1 MNLKKTLSG
10 MKTTK
15 YILSALCL
23 AALAAGCTKDSAMRT
38 SSVEGLRISVTAAT
52 PSTRT
57 ALHEDGLT
65 VLWEEGDQLLLI
77 SNTSENTYPLTLDKA
92 SLSEDSRQADF
103 VASQAIP
110 EGEYYLA
117 SSNVSTS
124 FASSRTIM
132 FNYGDKV
139 DRSDFEITVTDA
151 TKNTHEG
158 GLKTMAL
165 LSDKFTVS
173 EGAASQDISV
183 SLKHYSTLLEFPI
196 LLTSNTTG
204 TDVTLNS
211 VTISSSDHVFNS
223 GLAVVSLYGGGS
235 KIQDL
240 SVIFSDAPVLPVGE
254 PYKVYMAALTSG
266 TLDLGSSEL
275 TITVSTSAG
284 DYTFTKPGKALEAGY
299 RYTLGDLNIDARPNL
314 ITNEAE
320 WNQAIAEGKTPLTL
334 GADVELTA
342 SATLPTYDVTVT
354 GDYTLTINVEGR
366 TAPLS
371 WNGWNGKFVASDHG
385 RAKIDSK
392 LTLTGG
398 ANLAVKNGYLY
409 LTELEVGDGSELS
422 GVGGRLVISY
432 ALTVTSGA
440 SATIAS
446 SLVASCSSLN
456 EDGATLTVDGKL
468 FYEAGYSH
476 SSPNIMYDSQL
487 PYSNFD
493 NWFKGMNDAD
503 VIGESGSSN
512 NVWDTGNGN
521 ESKIGTAMTGY
532 NPTTPETTTVV
543 AGKACKMFSVYINYL
558 GGLVEKFAAGNVYL
572 GELTGLSGL
581 SGAKM
586 TFGIPSE
593 GRLPVAVTGYYNYQ
607 PGTID
612 YINNEKKTGG
622 TDSMDLYIALAT
634 KQYSVDTNDDTSYP
648 GGSASDL
655 ANDPNIVAYG
665 RLTSSETTN
674 GYQPFYI
681 ELTYKDN
688 LFTPSGD
695 LYLLITATSSKGG
708 AQFTGSTSSV
718 LYLDELSLEF

>member
-1 MNLKKTLSG
+1 

-15 YILSALCL
+15 YLLSALCL
-23 AALAAGCTKDSAMRT
+23 AALAAGCTKDNAMR
-38 SSVEGLRISVTAAT
+38 SSSIEGLRISVTAAA

-57 ALHEDGLT
+57 ALHQDGLT
-65 VLWEEGDQLLLI
+65 VLWEEGDQLLLL

-92 SLSEDSRQADF
+92 SLSSDRTQADF

-117 SSNVSTS
+117 SSNASTS
-124 FASSRTIM
+124 FTSSRTIM

-173 EGAASQDISV
+173 ADDTEIST

-204 TDVTLNS
+204 ADVTLNS
-211 VTISSSDHVFNS
+211 VTISSSDYVFNS
-223 GLAVVSLYGGGS
+223 GLPVVSLYGGGS
-235 KIQDL
+235 KAQYL

-266 TLDLGSSEL
+266 RLDLGSSEL

-342 SATLPTYDVTVT
+342 SATLPTYDVTVK
-354 GDYTLTINVEGR
+354 GDYTLTINADGR

-371 WNGWNGKFVASDHG
+371 WDGWNGKFVASDHG

-398 ANLAVKNGYLY
+398 ADLAVKNGYLY

-432 ALTVTSGA
+432 ALTVASGA

-446 SLVASCSSLN
+446 SLVASCYILN

-468 FYEAGYSH
+468 FYDAGYSH

-493 NWFKGMNDAD
+493 NWFTKEVSENVVISLSGTSYCVGENGVYTPWASGNDGIALM
-503 VIGESGSSN
+503 G
-512 NVWDTGNGN
+512 
-521 ESKIGTAMTGY
+521 A

-543 AGKACKMFSVYINYL
+543 SGTACKMVSDMISYKIM
-558 GGLVEKFAAGNVYL
+558 GLIPIDKFAAGNIFL
-572 GELTGLSGL
+572 GTYNST
-581 SGAKM
+581 STTGAKM

-607 PGTID
+607 AGTID
-612 YINNEKKTGG
+612 YIGGSAQTGG

-634 KQYSVDTNDDTSYP
+634 KQYSVDTTDDTSYP

-655 ANDPNIVAYG
+655 ASDPNIVAYG

-674 GYQPFYI
+674 GYSPFYI

-688 LFTPSGD
+688 NFIPSGD
-695 LYLLITATSSKGG
+695 LYLLITATSSKDG

-718 LYLDELSLEF
+718 LYLDELNLEF

>member
-1 MNLKKTLSG
+1 

-15 YILSALCL
+15 YLLSALCL
-23 AALAAGCTKDSAMRT
+23 AALAAGCTKDNAMR
-38 SSVEGLRISVTAAT
+38 SSSIEGLRISVTAAA

-57 ALHEDGLT
+57 ALHQDGLT

-77 SNTSENTYPLTLDKA
+77 SNTSGNTYPLTLDKS
-92 SLSEDSRQADF
+92 SLSSDGTQADF

-139 DRSDFEITVTDA
+139 DKSDFEITVTDA

-173 EGAASQDISV
+173 ADDTEIST

-235 KIQDL
+235 KVQDL

-266 TLDLGSSEL
+266 RLDLGSSEL

-299 RYTLGDLNIDARPNL
+299 RYTLGDLNIDARSNL

-320 WNQAIAEGKTPLTL
+320 WNQAIAEGKNPLTL

-342 SATLPTYDVTVT
+342 SATLPTYDVTVK

-409 LTELEVGDGSELS
+409 LKELEVGNGSELS

-432 ALTVTSGA
+432 ALTVASGA

-446 SLVASCSSLN
+446 SLVASCSILN

-468 FYEAGYSH
+468 FYDAGNSP

-558 GGLVEKFAAGNVYL
+558 GFVKKFAAGNVYL

-593 GRLPVAVTGYYNYQ
+593 GRLPVAVMGYYNYQ

-612 YINNEKKTGG
+612 YIDNEKKTGG

-634 KQYSVDTNDDTSYP
+634 KQYSVDTTDDTTYP

-655 ANDPNIVAYG
+655 AGDENIVAYG
-665 RLTSSETTN
+665 RLSSSETTD
-674 GYQPFYI
+674 GYSPFYI

-688 LFTPSGD
+688 NFIPSGD
-695 LYLLITATSSKGG
+695 LYLLITATSSKDG

>member
-1 MNLKKTLSG
+1 

-15 YILSALCL
+15 YLLSALCL

-65 VLWEEGDQLLLI
+65 VLWEEGDQLLLL

-92 SLSEDSRQADF
+92 SLSSDRTQADF

-223 GLAVVSLYGGGS
+223 ALAVVSLYGGGI

-314 ITNEAE
+314 ISNEAE

-342 SATLPTYDVTVT
+342 SATLPTYDVTVK
-354 GDYTLTINVEGR
+354 GDYTLTINADGR

-371 WNGWNGKFVASDHG
+371 WDGWNGKFVASDHG
-385 RAKIDSK
+385 RTKIDSK

-398 ANLAVKNGYLY
+398 ADLAVKNGYLY
-409 LTELEVGDGSELS
+409 LKELEVGDGSELS

-446 SLVASCSSLN
+446 SLVASCYILN

-468 FYEAGYSH
+468 FYDAGNSP

-558 GGLVEKFAAGNVYL
+558 GFVKKFAAGNVYL

-593 GRLPVAVTGYYNYQ
+593 GRLPVAVMGYYNYQ

-655 ANDPNIVAYG
+655 AGDENIVAYG
-665 RLTSSETTN
+665 RLSSSETTG
-674 GYQPFYI
+674 GYRPFYI

-688 LFTPSGD
+688 NFIPSGD

-718 LYLDELSLEF
+718 LYLDELNLEF

>member
-1 MNLKKTLSG
+1 

-15 YILSALCL
+15 YLLSALCL

-354 GDYTLTINVEGR
+354 GDYTLTINADGR

-371 WNGWNGKFVASDHG
+371 WDGWNGKFVASDHG
-385 RAKIDSK
+385 RTKIDSK

-398 ANLAVKNGYLY
+398 ADLAVKNGYLY
-409 LTELEVGDGSELS
+409 LKELEVGDGSELS

-446 SLVASCSSLN
+446 SLVASCDILN
-456 EDGATLTVDGKL
+456 EDGATLTVNGKL
-468 FYEAGYSH
+468 FYDAGNSP

-558 GGLVEKFAAGNVYL
+558 GFVKKFAAGNVYL

-593 GRLPVAVTGYYNYQ
+593 GRLPVAVMGYYNYQ

-612 YINNEKKTGG
+612 YIDNEKKTGG

-634 KQYSVDTNDDTSYP
+634 KQYSVDTTDDTTYP

-655 ANDPNIVAYG
+655 ASDPNIVAYG
-665 RLTSSETTN
+665 RMTSSETTD
-674 GYQPFYI
+674 GYSPFYI

-688 LFTPSGD
+688 NFIPSGD

-708 AQFTGSTSSV
+708 AQFTGSTKSV

>member
-1 MNLKKTLSG
+1 
-10 MKTTK
+10 
-15 YILSALCL
+15 
-23 AALAAGCTKDSAMRT
+23 MRT

-139 DRSDFEITVTDA
+139 DRSDFEITVTDP

-173 EGAASQDISV
+173 EGATSQDISV

-223 GLAVVSLYGGGS
+223 ALAVVSLYGGGI

-266 TLDLGSSEL
+266 RLDLGSSEL

-354 GDYTLTINVEGR
+354 GDYTLTINADGR

-371 WNGWNGKFVASDHG
+371 WDGWNGKFVASDHG
-385 RAKIDSK
+385 RTKIDSK

-398 ANLAVKNGYLY
+398 ADLAVKNGYLY
-409 LTELEVGDGSELS
+409 LKELEVGDGSELS

-446 SLVASCSSLN
+446 SLVASCDILN

-468 FYEAGYSH
+468 FYDAGNSP

-558 GGLVEKFAAGNVYL
+558 GGFVKKFAAGNVYL

-612 YINNEKKTGG
+612 YIDNEKKTGG

-634 KQYSVDTNDDTSYP
+634 KQYSVDTNNDTSYP

-665 RLTSSETTN
+665 RLTSSETTG
-674 GYQPFYI
+674 GYSPFYI

-688 LFTPSGD
+688 NFIPSGD

-708 AQFTGSTSSV
+708 AQFTGSTKSV

>member
-1 MNLKKTLSG
+1 

-15 YILSALCL
+15 YLLSALCL

-65 VLWEEGDQLLLI
+65 VLWEEGDQLLLL

-92 SLSEDSRQADF
+92 SLSSDRTQADF

-139 DRSDFEITVTDA
+139 DRNDFEITVTDA

-173 EGAASQDISV
+173 EGAAAQDISV

-211 VTISSSDHVFNS
+211 VTISSSDYVFNS
-223 GLAVVSLYGGGS
+223 GLPVVTLYGGGS
-235 KIQDL
+235 KVQDL

-320 WNQAIAEGKTPLTL
+320 WNQAIAEGETPLTL

-354 GDYTLTINVEGR
+354 GNYTLTINVEGR

-371 WNGWNGKFVASDHG
+371 WDGWNGKFVASDHG

-398 ANLAVKNGYLY
+398 ADLAVKNGYLY

-468 FYEAGYSH
+468 FYDAGYSH

-493 NWFKGMNDAD
+493 NWFTKSVSAFVLARGTAD
-503 VIGESGSSN
+503 LIGEEGSGR
-512 NVWDTGNGN
+512 NVWGNGNGN
-521 ESKIGTAMTGY
+521 ESGSGGTGALKS

-543 AGKACKMFSVYINYL
+543 AGKACKMFSTFINSTWAK
-558 GGLVEKFAAGNVYL
+558 KFAAGNLFL
-572 GELTGLSGL
+572 GTFNKATT
-581 SGAKM
+581 SGAQM

-607 PGTID
+607 AGTID
-612 YINNEKKTGG
+612 YIGGNEQAGG

-634 KQYSVDTNDDTSYP
+634 KQYSVDTTDDTTYP

-655 ANDPNIVAYG
+655 ASDPNIVAYG

-674 GYQPFYI
+674 GYLPFYI

-695 LYLLITATSSKGG
+695 LYLLITATSSKDG

-718 LYLDELSLEF
+718 LYLDELNLAY

>member
-1 MNLKKTLSG
+1 

-211 VTISSSDHVFNS
+211 VTISSSDYVFNS
-223 GLAVVSLYGGGS
+223 GLPVVSLYGGGS
-235 KIQDL
+235 KVQYL

-254 PYKVYMAALTSG
+254 SYKVYMAALTSG
-266 TLDLGSSEL
+266 TLDLGSNEL

-342 SATLPTYDVTVT
+342 SATFPTYDVTVT

-432 ALTVTSGA
+432 ALTVASGA

-446 SLVASCSSLN
+446 SLVASCYILN

-468 FYEAGYSH
+468 FYDAGYSH

-558 GGLVEKFAAGNVYL
+558 GGLVKKFAAGNVYL

-634 KQYSVDTNDDTSYP
+634 KQYSVYTNDDTSYP

>member
-1 MNLKKTLSG
+1 

-15 YILSALCL
+15 YLLSALCL

-139 DRSDFEITVTDA
+139 DRSDFEITVTDP

-173 EGAASQDISV
+173 EGAAAQDISV

-211 VTISSSDHVFNS
+211 VTISSSDYVFNS

-432 ALTVTSGA
+432 ALTVASGA

-446 SLVASCSSLN
+446 SLVASCYILN

-493 NWFKGMNDAD
+493 NWFTKNVSAFVLARGTAD
-503 VIGESGSSN
+503 LIGEEGSGH
-512 NVWDTGNGN
+512 NVWGSGNGN
-521 ESKIGTAMTGY
+521 ESGSGGTAAIGA
-532 NPTTPETTTVV
+532 NPTTPEETTVMF
-543 AGKACKMFSVYINYL
+543 GKACKMFSTFINSTWAK
-558 GGLVEKFAAGNVYL
+558 KFAAGNLFL
-572 GELTGLSGL
+572 GTFNTATL
-581 SGAKM
+581 SGAQM

-607 PGTID
+607 AGTID
-612 YINNEKKTGG
+612 YIGGNEQAGG

-634 KQYSVDTNDDTSYP
+634 KQYSVDTTDDTTYP
-648 GGSASDL
+648 GGSSGDL
-655 ANDPNIVAYG
+655 ASDPNIVAYG
-665 RLTSSETTN
+665 RLTSSETTD
-674 GYQPFYI
+674 GYSPFYI

-688 LFTPSGD
+688 NFIPSGD
-695 LYLLITATSSKGG
+695 LYLLITATSSKDG

>member
-1 MNLKKTLSG
+1 

-342 SATLPTYDVTVT
+342 SATFPTYDVTVT

-468 FYEAGYSH
+468 FYDAGYSH

-558 GGLVEKFAAGNVYL
+558 GGLVKKFAAGNVYL

-688 LFTPSGD
+688 NFIPSGD

>member
-1 MNLKKTLSG
+1 

-15 YILSALCL
+15 YLLSALCL

-38 SSVEGLRISVTAAT
+38 SSVEGLRISVTAAA

-57 ALHEDGLT
+57 ALHQDGLT

-92 SLSEDSRQADF
+92 SLSSDRTQADF

-139 DRSDFEITVTDA
+139 DRNDFEITVTDA

-223 GLAVVSLYGGGS
+223 ALAVVSLYGGGI

-354 GDYTLTINVEGR
+354 GDYTLTINADGR

-371 WNGWNGKFVASDHG
+371 WDGWNGKFVASDHG
-385 RAKIDSK
+385 RTKIDSK

-398 ANLAVKNGYLY
+398 ADLAVKNGYLY
-409 LTELEVGDGSELS
+409 LKELEVGDGSELS

-432 ALTVTSGA
+432 ALTVASGA

-446 SLVASCSSLN
+446 SLVASCDILN

-468 FYEAGYSH
+468 FYDAGNSP

-493 NWFKGMNDAD
+493 NWFTKEVSEKVVVDL
-503 VIGESGSSN
+503 S
-512 NVWDTGNGN
+512 
-521 ESKIGTAMTGY
+521 GTAYCVGENGVYTPWASGNDGIALMGA

-543 AGKACKMFSVYINYL
+543 SGTACKMVSDMISYKIMGFIPID
-558 GGLVEKFAAGNVYL
+558 KFAAGNIFL
-572 GELTGLSGL
+572 GTYNSTST

-586 TFGIPSE
+586 TFGVSSE
-593 GRLPVAVTGYYNYQ
+593 GRLPIAVTGYYNYQ
-607 PGTID
+607 AGTID
-612 YINNEKKTGG
+612 YIDGKEQAGG

-655 ANDPNIVAYG
+655 ASDPNIVAYG
-665 RLTSSETTN
+665 RLTSSETTD
-674 GYQPFYI
+674 GYRPFYV

-688 LFTPSGD
+688 NFIPSGD
-695 LYLLITATSSKGG
+695 LYLLITATSSKDG
-708 AQFTGSTSSV
+708 AQFTGSTKSV
-718 LYLDELSLEF
+718 LYLDELNLEF

>member
-1 MNLKKTLSG
+1 M
-10 MKTTK
+10 
-15 YILSALCL
+15 
-23 AALAAGCTKDSAMRT
+23 
-38 SSVEGLRISVTAAT
+38 AT
-52 PSTRT
+52 
-57 ALHEDGLT
+57 G
-65 VLWEEGDQLLLI
+65 
-77 SNTSENTYPLTLDKA
+77 N
-92 SLSEDSRQADF
+92 
-103 VASQAIP
+103 
-110 EGEYYLA
+110 
-117 SSNVSTS
+117 
-124 FASSRTIM
+124 
-132 FNYGDKV
+132 
-139 DRSDFEITVTDA
+139 ITVTDA

-173 EGAASQDISV
+173 ADAPEISTP
-183 SLKHYSTLLEFPI
+183 LKHYSTLLELPI
-196 LLTSNTTG
+196 LLSSNTTG
-204 TDVTLNS
+204 ADVKLNQITLETASGKFLPSIQMGFGANTNALSSLS
-211 VTISSSDHVFNS
+211 VTFADTP
-223 GLAVVSLYGGGS
+223 A
-235 KIQDL
+235 
-240 SVIFSDAPVLPVGE
+240 LPVGE
-254 PYKVYMAALTSG
+254 PYKVYMPLLAVNP
-266 TLDLGSSEL
+266 LDLSGEEVTL
-275 TITVSTSAG
+275 TVSTSAG

-320 WNQAIAEGKTPLTL
+320 WNQAIAEGKNPLTL

-342 SATLPTYDVTVT
+342 SATLPTYDVTVK
-354 GDYTLTINVEGR
+354 GDYTLTINADGR

-371 WNGWNGKFVASDHG
+371 WDGWNGKFVASDHG
-385 RAKIDSK
+385 RTKIDSK

-398 ANLAVKNGYLY
+398 ADLAVKNGYLY
-409 LTELEVGDGSELS
+409 LKELEVGDGSELS

-446 SLVASCSSLN
+446 SLVASCYILN

-468 FYEAGYSH
+468 FYDAGNSP

-558 GGLVEKFAAGNVYL
+558 GGFVKKFAAGNVYL

-612 YINNEKKTGG
+612 YIDNEKKTGG

-634 KQYSVDTNDDTSYP
+634 KQYSVDTTDDTTYP

-655 ANDPNIVAYG
+655 AGDENIVAYG
-665 RLTSSETTN
+665 RLTSSETTD
-674 GYQPFYI
+674 GYSPFYI

-688 LFTPSGD
+688 NFIPSGD
-695 LYLLITATSSKGG
+695 LYLLITATSSKDG

-718 LYLDELSLEF
+718 LYLDELSLAY

>member
-1 MNLKKTLSG
+1 

-15 YILSALCL
+15 YLLSALCL

-38 SSVEGLRISVTAAT
+38 SSVEGLRISVTAAS

-117 SSNVSTS
+117 SSNAIPGLESDPHTITFLYS
-124 FASSRTIM
+124 DRTDLATG
-132 FNYGDKV
+132 N
-139 DRSDFEITVTDA
+139 ITVTDA

-354 GDYTLTINVEGR
+354 GDYTLTINADGR

-371 WNGWNGKFVASDHG
+371 WDGWNGKFVASDHG
-385 RAKIDSK
+385 RTKIDSK

-398 ANLAVKNGYLY
+398 ADLAVKNGYLY
-409 LTELEVGDGSELS
+409 LKELEVGDGSELS

-446 SLVASCSSLN
+446 SLVASCDILN
-456 EDGATLTVDGKL
+456 EDGATLTVNGKL
-468 FYEAGYSH
+468 FYDAGNSP

-558 GGLVEKFAAGNVYL
+558 GFVKKFAAGNVYL

-593 GRLPVAVTGYYNYQ
+593 GRLPVAVMGYYNYQ

-612 YINNEKKTGG
+612 YIDNEKKTGG

-634 KQYSVDTNDDTSYP
+634 KQYSVDTTDDTTYP

-655 ANDPNIVAYG
+655 ASDPNIVAYG
-665 RLTSSETTN
+665 RMTSSETTN

-708 AQFTGSTSSV
+708 AQFTGSTKSV

>member
-1 MNLKKTLSG
+1 

-15 YILSALCL
+15 YLLSALCL

-65 VLWEEGDQLLLI
+65 VLWEEGDQLLLL

-92 SLSEDSRQADF
+92 SLSSDRTQADF

-110 EGEYYLA
+110 QGEYYLA

-139 DRSDFEITVTDA
+139 DRNDFEITVTDA

-223 GLAVVSLYGGGS
+223 ALAVVSLYGGGI

-354 GDYTLTINVEGR
+354 GDYTLTINADGR

-371 WNGWNGKFVASDHG
+371 WDGWNGKFVASDHG
-385 RAKIDSK
+385 RTKIDSK

-398 ANLAVKNGYLY
+398 ADLAVKNGYLY
-409 LTELEVGDGSELS
+409 LKELEVGDGSELS

-432 ALTVTSGA
+432 ALTVASGA

-446 SLVASCSSLN
+446 SLVASCDILN

-468 FYEAGYSH
+468 FYDAGNSP

-558 GGLVEKFAAGNVYL
+558 MFVKKFAAGNVYL

-612 YINNEKKTGG
+612 YIDNEKKTGG

-655 ANDPNIVAYG
+655 ASDPNIVAYG
-665 RLTSSETTN
+665 RLSSSETTD
-674 GYQPFYI
+674 GYSPFYI

-688 LFTPSGD
+688 NFIPSGD

-708 AQFTGSTSSV
+708 AQFTGSTKSV

>member
-1 MNLKKTLSG
+1 

-354 GDYTLTINVEGR
+354 GDYTLTMNVEGR

-446 SLVASCSSLN
+446 SLVASCYILN

-468 FYEAGYSH
+468 FYDAGNSP

-558 GGLVEKFAAGNVYL
+558 GGLVKKFAAGNVYL

-665 RLTSSETTN
+665 RLTSSETTD
-674 GYQPFYI
+674 GYSPFYI
-681 ELTYKDN
+681 ELTYKDSN
-688 LFTPSGD
+688 FIPSGD
-695 LYLLITATSSKGG
+695 LYLLITATSSKDG

-718 LYLDELSLEF
+718 LYLDELNLEF

>member
-1 MNLKKTLSG
+1 

-15 YILSALCL
+15 YLLSALCL

-65 VLWEEGDQLLLI
+65 VLWEEGDQLQLI
-77 SNTSENTYPLTLDKA
+77 PTRTDNDNVYTLTLDPS
-92 SLSEDSRQADF
+92 SLSSDRTQADF

-110 EGEYYLA
+110 QGEYYLA
-117 SSNVSTS
+117 SSNAIPGLESDPHTITFLYS
-124 FASSRTIM
+124 DRTDLATG
-132 FNYGDKV
+132 N
-139 DRSDFEITVTDA
+139 ITVTDA

-173 EGAASQDISV
+173 ADAPEISTP
-183 SLKHYSTLLEFPI
+183 LKHYSTLLELPI
-196 LLTSNTTG
+196 LLSSNTTG
-204 TDVTLNS
+204 ADVKLNQITLETSSGKFLPRIQMGFGANTN
-211 VTISSSDHVFNS
+211 TISS
-223 GLAVVSLYGGGS
+223 
-235 KIQDL
+235 L
-240 SVIFSDAPVLPVGE
+240 SVTFADTPALSVGE
-254 PYKVYMAALTSG
+254 PYKVYMPLLAVNP
-266 TLDLGSSEL
+266 LDLSGEEVTL
-275 TITVSTSAG
+275 TVSTSAG

-320 WNQAIAEGKTPLTL
+320 WNQAIAEGKNPLTL

-366 TAPLS
+366 TPS
-371 WNGWNGKFVASDHG
+371 ASSSHIRYIPTDNG
-385 RAKIDSK
+385 RAGINSK

-398 ANLAVKNGYLY
+398 ADLTVKNGYLY
-409 LTELEVGDGSELS
+409 LSDLEAGDGSKLS
-422 GVGGRLVISY
+422 SEGGRLVVTE
-432 ALTVTSGA
+432 ALTVASGA
-440 SATIAS
+440 TTTIAS
-446 SLVASCSSLN
+446 GLVASCKSLYC
-456 EDGATLTVDGKL
+456 EGATLTINGKL
-468 FYEAGYSH
+468 YYGNIASGEAPSGDVAQVS
-476 SSPNIMYDSQL
+476 NVQL

-493 NWFKGMNDAD
+493 NWFTKDVSAFYVAKGTAD
-503 VIGESGSSN
+503 LIGEEGSGH
-512 NVWDTGNGN
+512 NVWGSGNGN
-521 ESKIGTAMTGY
+521 ESGSGGTAAIGA
-532 NPTTPETTTVV
+532 NPTTPEETTVMF
-543 AGKACKMFSVYINYL
+543 GKACKMFSTFINSNWAK
-558 GGLVEKFAAGNVYL
+558 KFAAGNLFL
-572 GELTGLSGL
+572 GTFNTATF
-581 SGAKM
+581 SGAQM

-607 PGTID
+607 AGTID
-612 YINNEKKTGG
+612 YIGGNKQAGG

-634 KQYSVDTNDDTSYP
+634 KQYSVDTTDDTTYP

-655 ANDPNIVAYG
+655 ASDPNIVAYG
-665 RLTSSETTN
+665 RLSSSETTD
-674 GYQPFYI
+674 GYSPFYI

-688 LFTPSGD
+688 NFIPSGD
-695 LYLLITATSSKGG
+695 LYLLITATSSKDG

>member
-1 MNLKKTLSG
+1 

-15 YILSALCL
+15 YILSSLCL

-139 DRSDFEITVTDA
+139 DRSDFEITVTDP

-173 EGAASQDISV
+173 EGAAAQDISV

-211 VTISSSDHVFNS
+211 VTISSSDYVFNS

-432 ALTVTSGA
+432 ALTVASGA

-446 SLVASCSSLN
+446 SLVASCYILN

-468 FYEAGYSH
+468 FYDAGYSH

-493 NWFKGMNDAD
+493 NWFTKDVSAFVLARGTAD
-503 VIGESGSSN
+503 LIGEEGSGRN
-512 NVWDTGNGN
+512 IWGNGNGN
-521 ESKIGTAMTGY
+521 ESGSGGTGALKS

-543 AGKACKMFSVYINYL
+543 AGKACKMFSTFINSTWAK
-558 GGLVEKFAAGNVYL
+558 KFAAGNLFL
-572 GELTGLSGL
+572 GTFNKATT
-581 SGAKM
+581 SGAQM

-593 GRLPVAVTGYYNYQ
+593 GRLPIAVTGYYNYQ
-607 PGTID
+607 AGTID
-612 YINNEKKTGG
+612 YIGGSAQTGG

-634 KQYSVDTNDDTSYP
+634 KQYSVDTTDDTSYP

-655 ANDPNIVAYG
+655 AGDENIVAYG
-665 RLTSSETTN
+665 RLTSSETTD
-674 GYQPFYI
+674 GYSPFYI
-681 ELTYKDN
+681 ELTYKDSN
-688 LFTPSGD
+688 FAPSGD
-695 LYLLITATSSKGG
+695 LYLLITATSSKDGS
-708 AQFTGSTSSV
+708 QFTGSTSSV
-718 LYLDELSLEF
+718 LYLDELNLEF

>member
-1 MNLKKTLSG
+1 

-15 YILSALCL
+15 YLLSALCL
-23 AALAAGCTKDSAMRT
+23 AALAAGCTKDNAMR
-38 SSVEGLRISVTAAT
+38 SSSIEGLRISVTAAA

-57 ALHEDGLT
+57 ALHQDGLT
-65 VLWEEGDQLLLI
+65 VLWEEGDQLLLL
-77 SNTSENTYPLTLDKA
+77 SNTSKNTYPLTLDKA
-92 SLSEDSRQADF
+92 SLSSDRTQADF

-139 DRSDFEITVTDA
+139 DKSDFEITVTDA

-165 LSDKFTVS
+165 LSDKFAVS
-173 EGAASQDISV
+173 ADDTEIST

-223 GLAVVSLYGGGS
+223 ALAVVSLYGGGI

-446 SLVASCSSLN
+446 SLVASCDILN

-468 FYEAGYSH
+468 FYDAGNSP

-493 NWFKGMNDAD
+493 NWFKGISDAD
-503 VIGESGSSN
+503 VIGESESSN

-521 ESKIGTAMTGY
+521 ESNVGTAMTGH

-558 GGLVEKFAAGNVYL
+558 GFVKKFAAGNVYL
-572 GELTGLSGL
+572 GKLTGISGV

-593 GRLPVAVTGYYNYQ
+593 GRLPVAVMGYYNYQ

-655 ANDPNIVAYG
+655 AGDENIVAYG
-665 RLTSSETTN
+665 RLSSSETTD
-674 GYQPFYI
+674 GYRPFYI

-688 LFTPSGD
+688 NFIPSGD

-708 AQFTGSTSSV
+708 AQFTGSTKSV
-718 LYLDELSLEF
+718 LYLDELNLEF

>member
-1 MNLKKTLSG
+1 

-15 YILSALCL
+15 YLLSALCL

-38 SSVEGLRISVTAAT
+38 SSVEGLRISVTAAA

-57 ALHEDGLT
+57 ALHQDGLT

-92 SLSEDSRQADF
+92 SLSSDRTQADF

-117 SSNVSTS
+117 SSNAYARFT
-124 FASSRTIM
+124 SSRTIN

-173 EGAASQDISV
+173 EGAAAQDISV

-211 VTISSSDHVFNS
+211 VTISSSDYVFNS
-223 GLAVVSLYGGGS
+223 GLPVVTLYEKEN

-266 TLDLGSSEL
+266 RLDLGSSEL

-354 GDYTLTINVEGR
+354 GDYTLTINADGR

-371 WNGWNGKFVASDHG
+371 WDGWNGKFVASDHG
-385 RAKIDSK
+385 RTKIDSK

-398 ANLAVKNGYLY
+398 ADLAVKNGYLY
-409 LTELEVGDGSELS
+409 LKELEVGDGSELS

-432 ALTVTSGA
+432 ALTVASGA

-446 SLVASCSSLN
+446 SLVASCDILN

-468 FYEAGYSH
+468 FYDAGNSP

-493 NWFKGMNDAD
+493 NWFTKEVSEKVVVDL
-503 VIGESGSSN
+503 S
-512 NVWDTGNGN
+512 
-521 ESKIGTAMTGY
+521 GTAYCVGENGVYTPWASGNDGIALMGA

-543 AGKACKMFSVYINYL
+543 SGTACKMVSDMISYKIMGFIPID
-558 GGLVEKFAAGNVYL
+558 KFAAGNIFL
-572 GELTGLSGL
+572 GTYNSTST

-586 TFGIPSE
+586 TFGVSSE
-593 GRLPVAVTGYYNYQ
+593 GRLPIAVTGYYNYQ
-607 PGTID
+607 AGTID
-612 YINNEKKTGG
+612 YIDGKEQAGG

-655 ANDPNIVAYG
+655 ASDPNIVAYG
-665 RLTSSETTN
+665 RLTSSETTG
-674 GYQPFYI
+674 GYSPFYI

-688 LFTPSGD
+688 NFIPSGD
-695 LYLLITATSSKGG
+695 LYLLITATSSKDG

>member
-1 MNLKKTLSG
+1 

-15 YILSALCL
+15 YLLSALCL
-23 AALAAGCTKDSAMRT
+23 AALAAGCTKDNAMR
-38 SSVEGLRISVTAAT
+38 SSSIEGLRISVTAAA

-57 ALHEDGLT
+57 ALHQDGLT
-65 VLWEEGDQLLLI
+65 VLWEEGDQLLLL
-77 SNTSENTYPLTLDKA
+77 SNTSENTYPLTLDKS
-92 SLSEDSRQADF
+92 SLSSDGTQADF

-117 SSNVSTS
+117 SSNASTS

-173 EGAASQDISV
+173 ADDTEIST

-196 LLTSNTTG
+196 LLTTNTTG
-204 TDVTLNS
+204 ADVTLNS
-211 VTISSSDHVFNS
+211 VTISSSDYVFNS
-223 GLAVVSLYGGGS
+223 GLPVVSLYGGGS
-235 KIQDL
+235 KVQDL

-266 TLDLGSSEL
+266 RLDLGSSEL

-320 WNQAIAEGKTPLTL
+320 WNQAIAEGETPLTL

-354 GDYTLTINVEGR
+354 GDYTLTINADGR

-446 SLVASCSSLN
+446 SLVASCYILN

-493 NWFKGMNDAD
+493 NWFKGMKDAD

-558 GGLVEKFAAGNVYL
+558 GFVKKFAAGNVYL

-593 GRLPVAVTGYYNYQ
+593 GRLPVAVMGYYNYQ

-612 YINNEKKTGG
+612 YIDNEKKTGG

-665 RLTSSETTN
+665 RLTSSETTD
-674 GYQPFYI
+674 GYRPFYV

-688 LFTPSGD
+688 NFTPSGD

-718 LYLDELSLEF
+718 LYLDELNLEF

>member
-1 MNLKKTLSG
+1 

-15 YILSALCL
+15 YLLSALCL

-77 SNTSENTYPLTLDKA
+77 SNTSENTYPLTLDKS
-92 SLSEDSRQADF
+92 SLSSDGTQADF
-103 VASQAIP
+103 IASQAIP

-117 SSNVSTS
+117 SSNAYARFT
-124 FASSRTIM
+124 SSRTIN

-173 EGAASQDISV
+173 EGAAAQDISV

-211 VTISSSDHVFNS
+211 VTISSSDYVFNS
-223 GLAVVSLYGGGS
+223 GLPVVTLNEKEN

-342 SATLPTYDVTVT
+342 SATLPTYDVTVK
-354 GDYTLTINVEGR
+354 GDYTLTINADGR

-371 WNGWNGKFVASDHG
+371 WNGRNGKFVASDHG

-398 ANLAVKNGYLY
+398 ADLAVKNGYLY

-422 GVGGRLVISY
+422 GVGGRLVITND
-432 ALTVTSGA
+432 LTVASGA

-446 SLVASCSSLN
+446 SLVASCDILN

-468 FYEAGYSH
+468 FYDAGNSP

-493 NWFKGMNDAD
+493 NWFKGISDAD
-503 VIGESGSSN
+503 VIGESRSSN

-521 ESKIGTAMTGY
+521 ESNVGTAMTGH

-558 GGLVEKFAAGNVYL
+558 GFVKKFAAGNVYL

-612 YINNEKKTGG
+612 YIDNEKKTGG

-655 ANDPNIVAYG
+655 AGDENIVAYG
-665 RLTSSETTN
+665 RLSSSETTN
-674 GYQPFYI
+674 GYRPFYV
-681 ELTYKDN
+681 ELTYKDSN
-688 LFTPSGD
+688 FAPSGD

-708 AQFTGSTSSV
+708 AQFTGSTKSV
-718 LYLDELSLEF
+718 LYLDELNLEF

>member
-1 MNLKKTLSG
+1 

-15 YILSALCL
+15 YLLSALCL

-173 EGAASQDISV
+173 EGAAAQDISV

-211 VTISSSDHVFNS
+211 VTISSSDYVFNS

-275 TITVSTSAG
+275 TVTVSTSAG

-320 WNQAIAEGKTPLTL
+320 WNQAIAEGKNPLTL

-446 SLVASCSSLN
+446 SLVASCYILN

-468 FYEAGYSH
+468 FYDAGYSH

-558 GGLVEKFAAGNVYL
+558 GGLVKKFAAGNVYL
-572 GELTGLSGL
+572 GELTGLSGW

-607 PGTID
+607 AGTID
-612 YINNEKKTGG
+612 YIGGNEQAGG

-634 KQYSVDTNDDTSYP
+634 KQYSVDTTDDTTYP

-655 ANDPNIVAYG
+655 ASDPNIVAYG
-665 RLTSSETTN
+665 RLTSSETTD
-674 GYQPFYI
+674 GYSPFYI

-688 LFTPSGD
+688 NFIPSGD

-708 AQFTGSTSSV
+708 AQFTGSTKSV

>member
-1 MNLKKTLSG
+1 

-77 SNTSENTYPLTLDKA
+77 SNTSENTYPLTMDKA

-299 RYTLGDLNIDARPNL
+299 RYTLGDLNIDARTNL

-468 FYEAGYSH
+468 FYDAGYSH

-558 GGLVEKFAAGNVYL
+558 GGLVKKFAAGNVYL

-688 LFTPSGD
+688 NFIPSGD

>member
-1 MNLKKTLSG
+1 
-10 MKTTK
+10 
-15 YILSALCL
+15 
-23 AALAAGCTKDSAMRT
+23 MRT

-139 DRSDFEITVTDA
+139 DRSDFEITVTDP

-173 EGAASQDISV
+173 EGATSQDISV

-223 GLAVVSLYGGGS
+223 ALAVVSLYGGGI

-266 TLDLGSSEL
+266 RLDLGSSEL

-354 GDYTLTINVEGR
+354 GDYTLTINADGR

-371 WNGWNGKFVASDHG
+371 WDGWNGKFVASDHG
-385 RAKIDSK
+385 RTKIDSK

-398 ANLAVKNGYLY
+398 ADLAVKNGYLY
-409 LTELEVGDGSELS
+409 LKELEVGDGSELS

-446 SLVASCSSLN
+446 SLVASCDILN

-468 FYEAGYSH
+468 FYDAGNSP

-558 GGLVEKFAAGNVYL
+558 GGFVKKFAAGNVYL

-612 YINNEKKTGG
+612 YIDNEKKTGG
-622 TDSMDLYIALAT
+622 TDSMDLYIALST
-634 KQYSVDTNDDTSYP
+634 KQYSVDTMDDTTYP

-655 ANDPNIVAYG
+655 AGDENIVAYG
-665 RLTSSETTN
+665 RLSSSETTD
-674 GYQPFYI
+674 GYRPFYI

-688 LFTPSGD
+688 NFIPSGD

-708 AQFTGSTSSV
+708 AQFTGSTKSV

>member
-1 MNLKKTLSG
+1 

-15 YILSALCL
+15 YLLSALCL

-38 SSVEGLRISVTAAT
+38 SSVEGLRISVTAAA

-57 ALHEDGLT
+57 ALHQDGLT

-92 SLSEDSRQADF
+92 SLSSDRTQADF

-139 DRSDFEITVTDA
+139 DRNDFEITVTDA

-223 GLAVVSLYGGGS
+223 ALAVVSLYGGGI

-385 RAKIDSK
+385 RTKIDSK

-398 ANLAVKNGYLY
+398 ADLAVKNGYLY
-409 LTELEVGDGSELS
+409 LKELEVGDGSELS

-432 ALTVTSGA
+432 ALTVASGA

-446 SLVASCSSLN
+446 SLVASCYILN

-468 FYEAGYSH
+468 FYDAGNSP

-558 GGLVEKFAAGNVYL
+558 GGFVKKFAAGNVYL

-593 GRLPVAVTGYYNYQ
+593 GRLPVAVMGYYNYQ

-612 YINNEKKTGG
+612 YIDNEKKTGG

-634 KQYSVDTNDDTSYP
+634 KQYSVDTTDDTTYP

-655 ANDPNIVAYG
+655 AGDENIVAYG
-665 RLTSSETTN
+665 RLTSSETTG
-674 GYQPFYI
+674 GYSPFYI
-681 ELTYKDN
+681 ELTYKDSN
-688 LFTPSGD
+688 FAPSGD
-695 LYLLITATSSKGG
+695 LYLLITATSSKDG

>member
-1 MNLKKTLSG
+1 

-15 YILSALCL
+15 YLLSALCL
-23 AALAAGCTKDSAMRT
+23 AALAAGCTKDNAMR
-38 SSVEGLRISVTAAT
+38 SSSIEGLRISVTAAA

-65 VLWEEGDQLLLI
+65 VLWEEGDQLLLL
-77 SNTSENTYPLTLDKA
+77 SNTSENTYPLTLDKS
-92 SLSEDSRQADF
+92 SLSSDGTQADF

-117 SSNVSTS
+117 SSNASTS
-124 FASSRTIM
+124 FTSSRTIM

-139 DRSDFEITVTDA
+139 DRSDSEITVTDP

-165 LSDKFTVS
+165 LSDKFAVS
-173 EGAASQDISV
+173 ADDTEIST

-196 LLTSNTTG
+196 LLPSNTTG

-211 VTISSSDHVFNS
+211 VTISSSDYVFNS
-223 GLAVVSLYGGGS
+223 GLPVVSLYGGGS

-266 TLDLGSSEL
+266 RLDLGSSEL

-432 ALTVTSGA
+432 ALTVASGA

-446 SLVASCSSLN
+446 SLVASCYILN

-468 FYEAGYSH
+468 FYDAGYSH

-558 GGLVEKFAAGNVYL
+558 GFVKKFAAGNVYL

-593 GRLPVAVTGYYNYQ
+593 GRLPVAVMGYYNYQ

-612 YINNEKKTGG
+612 YIDNEKKTGG

-634 KQYSVDTNDDTSYP
+634 KQYSVDTTDDTTYP

-655 ANDPNIVAYG
+655 ASDPNIVAYG
-665 RLTSSETTN
+665 RLTSSETTD
-674 GYQPFYI
+674 GYSPFYI

-688 LFTPSGD
+688 NFIPSGD
-695 LYLLITATSSKGG
+695 LYLLITATSSKDG
-708 AQFTGSTSSV
+708 AQFTGSTKSV

>member
-1 MNLKKTLSG
+1 

-77 SNTSENTYPLTLDKA
+77 SNTSENTYPLTLDKS
-92 SLSEDSRQADF
+92 SLSSDGTQADF
-103 VASQAIP
+103 IASQAIP

-117 SSNVSTS
+117 SSNASTS
-124 FASSRTIM
+124 FTSSRTIM

-139 DRSDFEITVTDA
+139 DMGDFEITATDA

-173 EGAASQDISV
+173 ADDTEIST

-204 TDVTLNS
+204 ADVTLNS
-211 VTISSSDHVFNS
+211 VTISSSDYVFNS
-223 GLAVVSLYGGGS
+223 GLPVVSLYGGGS
-235 KIQDL
+235 KVQDL

-266 TLDLGSSEL
+266 RLDLGSSEL

-354 GDYTLTINVEGR
+354 GDYTLTINADGR

-371 WNGWNGKFVASDHG
+371 WDGWNGEFVASDHG
-385 RAKIDSK
+385 RTKIDSK

-398 ANLAVKNGYLY
+398 ADLAVKNGYLY
-409 LTELEVGDGSELS
+409 LKELEVGDGSELS

-432 ALTVTSGA
+432 ALTVASGA

-446 SLVASCSSLN
+446 SLVASCDILN

-468 FYEAGYSH
+468 FYDAGNSP

-493 NWFKGMNDAD
+493 NWYTKNGAD
-503 VIGESGSSN
+503 LIGESGSEY
-512 NVWDTGNGN
+512 NVWGTGNGS
-521 ESKIGTAMTGY
+521 ESALGTASLGY
-532 NPTTPETTTVV
+532 NPTMPETTKVMS
-543 AGKACKMFSVYINYL
+543 GKACMMKSIRIDKTIIPGV
-558 GGLVEKFAAGNVYL
+558 VEVHKFTAGNVYL
-572 GELTGLSGL
+572 GKLTGISGL

-593 GRLPVAVTGYYNYQ
+593 GRLPVAVMGYYNYQ

-612 YINNEKKTGG
+612 YIDNEKKTGG

-634 KQYSVDTNDDTSYP
+634 KQYSVDTTDDTTYP

-655 ANDPNIVAYG
+655 AGDENIVAYG
-665 RLTSSETTN
+665 RLTSSETTG
-674 GYQPFYI
+674 GYSPFYI

-688 LFTPSGD
+688 NFIPSGD

>member
-1 MNLKKTLSG
+1 

-468 FYEAGYSH
+468 FYDAGYSH

-558 GGLVEKFAAGNVYL
+558 GGLVKKFAAGNVYL

-688 LFTPSGD
+688 NFIPSGD

>member
-1 MNLKKTLSG
+1 

-15 YILSALCL
+15 YLLSALCL

-117 SSNVSTS
+117 SSNASTS
-124 FASSRTIM
+124 FTSSRTIM

-173 EGAASQDISV
+173 ADDTEIST

-204 TDVTLNS
+204 ADVTLNS
-211 VTISSSDHVFNS
+211 VTISSSDYVFNS
-223 GLAVVSLYGGGS
+223 GLPVVSLYGGGS
-235 KIQDL
+235 KVQDL

-314 ITNEAE
+314 ISNEAE
-320 WNQAIAEGKTPLTL
+320 WNQAIAEGKNPLTL

-342 SATLPTYDVTVT
+342 SATLPTYDVTVK
-354 GDYTLTINVEGR
+354 GDYTLTINADGR

-371 WNGWNGKFVASDHG
+371 WDGWNGKFVAPDHG
-385 RAKIDSK
+385 RTKIDSK

-398 ANLAVKNGYLY
+398 ADLAVKNGYLY
-409 LTELEVGDGSELS
+409 LKELEVGDGSELS
-422 GVGGRLVISY
+422 GEGGRLVISY

-446 SLVASCSSLN
+446 SLVASCYILN

-468 FYEAGYSH
+468 FYDAGNSP

-558 GGLVEKFAAGNVYL
+558 GGFVKKFAAGNVYL

-593 GRLPVAVTGYYNYQ
+593 GRLPVAVMGYYNYQ

-612 YINNEKKTGG
+612 YIDNEKKTGG

-634 KQYSVDTNDDTSYP
+634 KQYSVDTTDDTTYP

-655 ANDPNIVAYG
+655 AGDENIVAYG
-665 RLTSSETTN
+665 RLTSSETTD
-674 GYQPFYI
+674 GYSPFYI

-688 LFTPSGD
+688 NFIPSGD
-695 LYLLITATSSKGG
+695 LYLLITATSSKDG
-708 AQFTGSTSSV
+708 AQFTGSTKSV

>member
-1 MNLKKTLSG
+1 

-15 YILSALCL
+15 YLLSALCL

-173 EGAASQDISV
+173 EGAAAQDISV

-204 TDVTLNS
+204 ADVTLNS
-211 VTISSSDHVFNS
+211 VTISSSDYVFNS
-223 GLAVVSLYGGGS
+223 GLPVVSLYGGGS

-266 TLDLGSSEL
+266 RLDLGSSEL

-422 GVGGRLVISY
+422 GEGGRLVISY
-432 ALTVTSGA
+432 ALTVASGA

-446 SLVASCSSLN
+446 SLVASCDILN
-456 EDGATLTVDGKL
+456 EDGATLTVNGKL
-468 FYEAGYSH
+468 FYDAGNSP

-503 VIGESGSSN
+503 VIGVSGSSN

-558 GGLVEKFAAGNVYL
+558 GGFVKKFAAGNVYL
-572 GELTGLSGL
+572 GELTGISGL

-593 GRLPVAVTGYYNYQ
+593 GRLPVAVMGYYNYQ

-612 YINNEKKTGG
+612 YIDNEKKTGG

-634 KQYSVDTNDDTSYP
+634 KQYSVDTTDDTTYP

-655 ANDPNIVAYG
+655 AGDENIVAYG
-665 RLTSSETTN
+665 RLSSSETTD
-674 GYQPFYI
+674 GYSPFYI

-688 LFTPSGD
+688 NFIPSGD

-708 AQFTGSTSSV
+708 AQFTGSTKSV

>member
-1 MNLKKTLSG
+1 

-15 YILSALCL
+15 YLLSALCL
-23 AALAAGCTKDSAMRT
+23 AALAAGCTKDTGMRT
-38 SSVEGLRISVTAAT
+38 SSVEGLRISVTATT

-57 ALHEDGLT
+57 SLHEDGLT

-117 SSNVSTS
+117 SSNASTS
-124 FASSRTIM
+124 FTSSRTIM

-173 EGAASQDISV
+173 ADDTEIST

-204 TDVTLNS
+204 ADVTLNS
-211 VTISSSDHVFNS
+211 VTISSSDYVFNS
-223 GLAVVSLYGGGS
+223 GLPVVSLYGGGS
-235 KIQDL
+235 KVQDL

-320 WNQAIAEGKTPLTL
+320 WNQAIAEGKNPLTL

-342 SATLPTYDVTVT
+342 SATLPTYDVTVK
-354 GDYTLTINVEGR
+354 GDYTLTINADGR

-371 WNGWNGKFVASDHG
+371 WDGWNGKFVASDHG
-385 RAKIDSK
+385 RTKIDSK

-398 ANLAVKNGYLY
+398 ADLAVKNGYLY
-409 LTELEVGDGSELS
+409 LKELEVGDGSELS
-422 GVGGRLVISY
+422 GEGGRLVISY

-446 SLVASCSSLN
+446 SLVASCYILN

-468 FYEAGYSH
+468 FYDAGNSP

-558 GGLVEKFAAGNVYL
+558 GGFVKKFAAGNVYL

-593 GRLPVAVTGYYNYQ
+593 GRLPVAVMGYYNYQ

-612 YINNEKKTGG
+612 YIDNEKKTGG

-634 KQYSVDTNDDTSYP
+634 KQYSVDTTDDTTYP

-655 ANDPNIVAYG
+655 AGDENIVAYG
-665 RLTSSETTN
+665 RLTSSETTD
-674 GYQPFYI
+674 GYSPFYI

-688 LFTPSGD
+688 NFIPSGD
-695 LYLLITATSSKGG
+695 LYLLITATSSKDG

-718 LYLDELSLEF
+718 LYLDELSLAY

>member
-1 MNLKKTLSG
+1 

-15 YILSALCL
+15 YLLSALCL

-65 VLWEEGDQLLLI
+65 VLWEEGDQLLLL
-77 SNTSENTYPLTLDKA
+77 SNTSKNTYPLTLDKS
-92 SLSEDSRQADF
+92 SLSSDGTQADF

-117 SSNVSTS
+117 SSNAIPGLESDPHTITFLYS
-124 FASSRTIM
+124 DRTDLATG
-132 FNYGDKV
+132 N
-139 DRSDFEITVTDA
+139 ITVTDA

-173 EGAASQDISV
+173 ADDTEIST

-204 TDVTLNS
+204 ADVTLNS
-211 VTISSSDHVFNS
+211 VTISSSDYVFNS
-223 GLAVVSLYGGGS
+223 GLPVVSLYGGGS

-266 TLDLGSSEL
+266 RLDLGSSEL

-284 DYTFTKPGKALEAGY
+284 DYTFTKPGEALEAGY

-342 SATLPTYDVTVT
+342 SATLPTYDVTVK
-354 GDYTLTINVEGR
+354 GDYTLTINADGR

-371 WNGWNGKFVASDHG
+371 WDGWNGKFVASDHG
-385 RAKIDSK
+385 RTKIDSK

-398 ANLAVKNGYLY
+398 ADLAVKNGYLY
-409 LTELEVGDGSELS
+409 LKELEVGDGSELS

-446 SLVASCSSLN
+446 SLVASCYILN

-468 FYEAGYSH
+468 FYDAGNSP

-493 NWFKGMNDAD
+493 NWFKGISDAD

-521 ESKIGTAMTGY
+521 ESKIGTAMTDH

-543 AGKACKMFSVYINYL
+543 AGKACKMFSVYINM
-558 GGLVEKFAAGNVYL
+558 GIVKKFAAGNVYL

-593 GRLPVAVTGYYNYQ
+593 GRLPVAVMGYYNYQ

-612 YINNEKKTGG
+612 YIDNEKKTGG

-634 KQYSVDTNDDTSYP
+634 KQYSVDTTDDTTYP

-655 ANDPNIVAYG
+655 AGDENIVAYG
-665 RLTSSETTN
+665 RLSSSETTD
-674 GYQPFYI
+674 GYSPFYI

-688 LFTPSGD
+688 NFIPSGD

-708 AQFTGSTSSV
+708 AQFTGSIKSV